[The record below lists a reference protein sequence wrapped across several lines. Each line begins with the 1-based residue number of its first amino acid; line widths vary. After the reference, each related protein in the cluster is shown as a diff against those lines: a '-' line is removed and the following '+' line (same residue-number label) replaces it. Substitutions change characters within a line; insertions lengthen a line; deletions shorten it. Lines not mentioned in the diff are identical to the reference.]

1 MNALKKF
8 HPLSLMTYFLCIM
21 LISMFLQ
28 HPIISALALFG
39 GIAYCLTLT
48 SKQEK
53 ISDLKFYV
61 PLFLLITVTNPLF
74 SHNGATPLFFMNGNA
89 VTLEAIICGA
99 NMAVMLTAV
108 VLWCKAYSYVF
119 TTDKFIYLFGR
130 AIPKLS
136 LVIST
141 ALRFVP
147 MLKRQAKKVR
157 KAQKAMGFYTSKSY
171 TDRFRLSMRVYS
183 SLVGWS
189 LENAVETSKSMR
201 ARGYGVKG
209 RTNYHSFKFKAADL
223 AVILLS
229 LLSVALVIFGSALG
243 YLRFFYYPKI
253 SDISLSPFAI
263 VCYAVFAAAAFL
275 PFILETLENIRWK
288 YYKSKI

>member
-1 MNALKKF
+1 MNAFKKF
-8 HPLSLMTYFLCIM
+8 HPLSLMTYFLCMM

-28 HPIISALALFG
+28 HPIISALALLG
-39 GIAYCLTLT
+39 GIAYCITLT
-48 SKQEK
+48 SRQEK
-53 ISDLKFYV
+53 ISDIKFYI

-99 NMAVMLTAV
+99 DMAVMLTAV
-108 VLWCKAYSYVF
+108 ILWCKAYSFVF

-136 LVIST
+136 LVLSM
-141 ALRFVP
+141 ALRYIP

-171 TDRFRLSMRVYS
+171 ADRFRLSMRVYS

-201 ARGYGVKG
+201 ARGYGAKR
-209 RTNYHSFKFKAADL
+209 RTSYHSFRFKVADL

-229 LLSVALVIFGSALG
+229 LLSVTAVIIGSAIG
-243 YLRFFYYPKI
+243 MLRFFYYPKI
-253 SDISLSPFAI
+253 TDIDFSPFAV

-275 PFILETLENIRWK
+275 PFILETVENIKWK
-288 YYKSKI
+288 YYRSKI